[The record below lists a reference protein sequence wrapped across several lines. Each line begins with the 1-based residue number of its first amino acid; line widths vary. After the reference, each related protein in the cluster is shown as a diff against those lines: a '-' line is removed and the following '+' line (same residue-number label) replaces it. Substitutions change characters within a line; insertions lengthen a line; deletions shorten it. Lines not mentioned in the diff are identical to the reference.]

1 MRSIL
6 YQDPERMIAWA
17 QERTPGGTF
26 RDDARA
32 IGSERDGELEAVVV
46 FDTFGPRDCHMSVA
60 ADYSRPWLTREFMRH
75 VAAFPFIT
83 CGFPRI
89 STIVSERN
97 ERAIRFNEH
106 MGLKLEGRK
115 RKAGVD
121 GEDWLL
127 YGLLREE
134 CRWLP
139 KTLFMP
145 ATSRQTSTEPL

>member
-1 MRSIL
+1 MSRTVVYS
-6 YQDPERMIAWA
+6 DPDAMIAWA
-17 QERTPGGTF
+17 QERTPGGGF

-32 IGSERDGELEAVVV
+32 IGLESGGVFIAVTV
-46 FDTFGPRDCHMSVA
+46 FDTFAPRDCVMSVA
-60 ADYSRPWLTREFMRH
+60 ADTERAWLNQEYMRH
-75 VAAFPFIT
+75 VAAFPFIR

-89 STIVSERN
+89 STIVSELN
-97 ERAIRFNEH
+97 TKAIRFNEH

-115 RKAGVD
+115 RKAGLD

-139 KTLFMP
+139 KTLQMP
-145 ATSRQTSTEPL
+145 QKKAPAR